1 MYLQEQEAVPLVLK
15 SGACLPS
22 PGTGRVWRL
31 ESGALR
37 INNPQAD
44 GQTGLL
50 SLALPGDRIGLECLA
65 GLAQTPLAFAITPAV
80 LIAVEVADSEMTAVM
95 KQAYLSARQRCADMV
110 MLRTGSVPNRVR
122 YLLLLLA
129 DSQQLDQRDN
139 ALPCL
144 RDMAQVV
151 DASIETVSRVLGG
164 LRQFDLLQGR
174 RQQGGTV
181 NAPHLRQFT
190 FLPGMTSSSALGR
203 PRCAQA

>member
-1 MYLQEQEAVPLVLK
+1 
-15 SGACLPS
+15 
-22 PGTGRVWRL
+22 
-31 ESGALR
+31 
-37 INNPQAD
+37 
-44 GQTGLL
+44 
-50 SLALPGDRIGLECLA
+50 
-65 GLAQTPLAFAITPAV
+65 
-80 LIAVEVADSEMTAVM
+80 
-95 KQAYLSARQRCADMV
+95 MV

-129 DSQQLDQRDN
+129 DSQQQQSPQGN
-139 ALPCL
+139 VLPCL

-174 RQQGGTV
+174 KQQRGTV

-203 PRCAQA
+203 QRCATP